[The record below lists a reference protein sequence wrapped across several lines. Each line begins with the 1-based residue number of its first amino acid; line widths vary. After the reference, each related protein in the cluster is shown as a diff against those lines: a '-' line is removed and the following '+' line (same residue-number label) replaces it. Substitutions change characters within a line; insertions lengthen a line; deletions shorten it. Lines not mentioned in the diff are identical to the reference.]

1 MRALVVLA
9 ILALPSVAWADTFSH
24 DPPGQLVTGSGKGRA
39 DDHVYAPNIRYP
51 IEQGP
56 AFANSQVWGHG
67 GESGPANTSQCDAE
81 NFRYP
86 WHDNYCE
93 TRDYDMPLCP
103 AGTGHQG
110 QDTRAADCNKD
121 VHTTVAV
128 TDGTITNIGS
138 YSVYLTAD
146 DGTRF
151 DYLHMST
158 LLVNVGDKVKR
169 GQPIGKVSNHFGT
182 STTTVHLH
190 FNIHMNV
197 AGVGSV
203 YVPPYTSLIAAYEVL
218 MGIAPAPDAGAAPP
232 PATTSPPGEPPPA
245 QPTPTADPA
254 PPGESGCNVGGSPQN
269 AFLIAIMLAGLRY
282 ARRRCRSAS

>member
-1 MRALVVLA
+1 MKARLVLA
-9 ILALPSVAWADTFSH
+9 TALLLLPRAALADTFSH

-39 DDHVYAPNIRYP
+39 DDHVYAPSIRFP

-67 GESGPANTSQCDAE
+67 GSSGPSGSDQCDPE
-81 NFRYP
+81 NFVYP

-103 AGTGHQG
+103 AGVGHQG
-110 QDTRAADCNKD
+110 QDIRSSDCKKD

-128 TDGTITNIGS
+128 ADGTITNIGS
-138 YSVYLTAD
+138 YSVYLTAA

-158 LLVNVGDKVKR
+158 LLVKVGDKVKR

-182 STTTVHLH
+182 SSTTVHLH
-190 FNIHMNV
+190 FNIHQNV

-203 YVPPYTSLIAAYEVL
+203 YVPPFTSIIAAYETL
-218 MGIAPAPDAGAAPP
+218 LGIAPADAGGAPPAATVDPPHQDPP
-232 PATTSPPGEPPPA
+232 PAVTPSEPPPE
-245 QPTPTADPA
+245 
-254 PPGESGCNVGGSPQN
+254 PGDSGCNVSHHDSAPFGV
-269 AFLIAIMLAGLRY
+269 LLALVALA
-282 ARRRCRSAS
+282 ARRRR